1 MDCEMPVMNGY
12 EAAFE
17 IKKRIKKEGF
27 VDVVIVGYTAN
38 SGQEEVQKVYSCG
51 MNKYLMK
58 PATENDFHQM
68 ILNVQEI

>member
-38 SGQEEVQKVYSCG
+38 SG
-51 MNKYLMK
+51 
-58 PATENDFHQM
+58 
-68 ILNVQEI
+68 